1 MSKLREK
8 AEARTKQIVG
18 QMIGDQKLEQE
29 GKEDAQDAE
38 RTDESSAKDSRGHSN
53 RKQRSE

>member
-1 MSKLREK
+1 MSRLREK

-29 GKEDAQDAE
+29 GKEEAQNAE
-38 RTDESSAKDSRGHSN
+38 RADDSSADASRGHSN
-53 RKQRSE
+53 RKPRSE